1 MRYCLWIALLAT
13 ATAHAELP
21 SPRLDRIFPA
31 GASVG
36 STVEVEIQ
44 GADLEGAKRLI
55 ADHPGIVATFVSDR
69 KFKITIGKDVPE
81 GTRDIRVLGPWGLSS
96 PRIFTVSKGLAEV
109 LKSKDIHELAKAQDI
124 AINTAVSGLTDGNRQ
139 DFYRLKGQAGKRWV
153 VEVRAQSID
162 SALDATLTITNA
174 AGKTLAF
181 SSDHDGRDPLLAF
194 TPPADGDY
202 GIVVADLAYAG
213 GLPYRLIVT
222 DRPRI
227 ENVFPRALQAGK
239 PVELTALGWNLGP
252 SAKRAPAAIDTV
264 ALDEYRETV
273 TPPADIVTR
282 GLYRFIDHPTA
293 HSVLPTAATGALTGY
308 QVRLSPG
315 GIPANPVPVLVTDQ
329 AVTLEQEPNN
339 DPAKGQKIA
348 LPAVVS
354 GRFDQERDAD
364 WYEFTP
370 PSDGEYM
377 VDVYCERIGGRADP
391 VAVVMDDK
399 DSRIVELD
407 DFGPRVNAF
416 DGHIRDP
423 QGIVRLS
430 AKRVYRLLVQDRYR
444 RGGPRQQYVLV
455 VRSAAP
461 DVHAMVIHHQN
472 PGPGGTTIH
481 RGGAQY
487 LDLILQHT
495 GGVTGPVRIVA
506 DSLPKGLHMAE
517 TSIVSDTRGVIAL
530 WADAD
535 APEFAGPIQL
545 SAVLTTP
552 QGELRREV
560 RAYTRVEAQQNK
572 ASSRPTRELMVA
584 VVAEKPPFA
593 LRFAKETIEI
603 EAGAKATVDLICD
616 RPWADFKGAVT
627 VNGLTPPGPVK
638 MSQVVVAEGKT
649 AGTMTIEVQAGARP
663 GNYTVTASGQG
674 QVPFTKDPT
683 KPKANTL
690 VTLPSHP
697 ITLVVKPKKP
707 Q

>member
-377 VDVYCERIGGRADP
+377 VDVSTSGITPSLTAIDVDAYDLQIEVYQFSSNPNRASNVLRGQTSVDFVEIIGQQFVMSKVNIDGNEFVVIHFTDSTYSRAWNEIE
-391 VAVVMDDK
+391 VIGLNKLGMTEVIYAIKGEGMQMK
-399 DSRIVELD
+399 T
-407 DFGPRVNAF
+407 
-416 DGHIRDP
+416 DGH
-423 QGIVRLS
+423 GL
-430 AKRVYRLLVQDRYR
+430 YFT
-444 RGGPRQQYVLV
+444 QY
-455 VRSAAP
+455 
-461 DVHAMVIHHQN
+461 
-472 PGPGGTTIH
+472 
-481 RGGAQY
+481 QY
-487 LDLILQHT
+487 LEDEPMCCASFTRIIRLTNSQEGWLESVKVMNTAEADTYLSTLSDLQLI
-495 GGVTGPVRIVA
+495 
-506 DSLPKGLHMAE
+506 
-517 TSIVSDTRGVIAL
+517 DT
-530 WADAD
+530 W
-535 APEFAGPIQL
+535 
-545 SAVLTTP
+545 
-552 QGELRREV
+552 
-560 RAYTRVEAQQNK
+560 
-572 ASSRPTRELMVA
+572 
-584 VVAEKPPFA
+584 
-593 LRFAKETIEI
+593 
-603 EAGAKATVDLICD
+603 
-616 RPWADFKGAVT
+616 
-627 VNGLTPPGPVK
+627 
-638 MSQVVVAEGKT
+638 
-649 AGTMTIEVQAGARP
+649 
-663 GNYTVTASGQG
+663 
-674 QVPFTKDPT
+674 
-683 KPKANTL
+683 
-690 VTLPSHP
+690 LPSGT
-697 ITLVVKPKKP
+697 I
-707 Q
+707 QGFEE